1 MKNIIF
7 ILLFGNCLLFT
18 IEINAQI
25 QLPWPTTT
33 AKSETMVGLTTISLD
48 YSRPSKYGRDIF
60 GALVP
65 YDTLWRT
72 GANKNSLITFSDDVI
87 IGGTELKKGTY
98 SIFSK
103 PGKTIWE
110 VYFYTETDIMGIPKE
125 WKIDKIAAKVSI
137 VPQKESITE
146 TFSINIDNITY
157 ESCSLEIKWDD
168 VCVPIKIEVP
178 TDKKVSANIEKVLNG
193 PDAYDYIN
201 AAIHYRRAK
210 KDLNQ
215 AMIWMN
221 KSLEMGLDDFWAYRQ
236 KSLLEADMKN
246 YKAAIDSANISI
258 KKATEASNFEYV
270 KMNKVS
276 IADWSKL

>member
-7 ILLFGNCLLFT
+7 ILLFCKCLFVNQQ
-18 IEINAQI
+18 ISAQI

-137 VPQKESITE
+137 IPQKISITE

-157 ESCSLEIKWDD
+157 ESCKLEIKWDD
-168 VCVPIKIEVP
+168 ICVPIKIEVP

-201 AAIHYRRAK
+201 AAIHCRRAK

-236 KSLLEADMKN
+236 KSLLEADMKD
-246 YKAAIDSANISI
+246 YKAAINSANISI
-258 KKATEASNFEYV
+258 KKATEAGNFEYV

-276 IADWSKL
+276 VADWSKL